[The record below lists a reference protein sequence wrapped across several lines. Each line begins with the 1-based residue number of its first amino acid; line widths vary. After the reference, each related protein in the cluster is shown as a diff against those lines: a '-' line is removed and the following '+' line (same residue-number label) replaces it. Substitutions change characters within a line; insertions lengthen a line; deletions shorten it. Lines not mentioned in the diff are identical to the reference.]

1 MRSRA
6 SFVTVTLVLA
16 ACLACPFVEIFDQW
30 DNTLQTGND
39 TEYALVVLAMCVGVA
54 YLIAR
59 FIPKLTLPGP
69 VVEALS
75 SSRARLI
82 FSALKKLH
90 SAVLIPASPPALA
103 LRV

>member
-16 ACLACPFVEIFDQW
+16 ACLGCPVIEMFDRW
-30 DNTLQTGND
+30 DNTIQTGND
-39 TEYALVVLAMCVGVA
+39 TEYALVVVALCVGVA

-59 FIPKLTLPGP
+59 FMPKLTLPGSI
-69 VVEALS
+69 VEAFS
-75 SSRARLI
+75 SARAQVI
-82 FSALKKLH
+82 FPALGNLR
-90 SAVLIPASPPALA
+90 SAVLIPVSPPTLL

>member
-6 SFVTVTLVLA
+6 SFVTVTLVLVG
-16 ACLACPFVEIFDQW
+16 CLACPLVERFDQW

-39 TEYALVVLAMCVGVA
+39 TEYALVVLALCVGVA

-59 FIPKLTLPGP
+59 FIPKLTLPGS
-69 VVEALS
+69 VVEGLS
-75 SSRARLI
+75 SPRPPG
-82 FSALKKLH
+82 FSPAMGDVYT
-90 SAVLIPASPPALA
+90 AVLIPVSPPNLM